1 MTYIMLAEYL
11 LESFASFNI
20 VVVYEITIEGH
31 DFEAEHC
38 HEEADT
44 LILNQVLDCLS
55 DQVKEICVW
64 SPDTDVLILLVDLT
78 AHDRLLANI
87 GLQFLTG
94 RGAKFR

>member
-1 MTYIMLAEYL
+1 M
-11 LESFASFNI
+11 
-20 VVVYEITIEGH
+20 VYGIRIKGH

-44 LILNQVLDCLS
+44 LIPNQVLDCLS

-78 AHDRLLANI
+78 AHDRPPANI
-87 GLQFLTG
+87 GLKFLTG
-94 RGAKFR
+94 RGAKFREINVAMCTQR